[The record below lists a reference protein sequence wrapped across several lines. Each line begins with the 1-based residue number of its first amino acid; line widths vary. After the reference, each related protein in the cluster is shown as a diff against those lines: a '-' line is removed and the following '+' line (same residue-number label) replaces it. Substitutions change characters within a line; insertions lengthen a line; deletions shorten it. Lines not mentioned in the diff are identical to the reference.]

1 MINISEKRSL
11 NMSHI
16 KGKDTS
22 IEISVRKFL
31 YHKGFRYRKNVKDL
45 PGKPDIVI
53 YKYKT
58 AIFINGCFWHHH
70 FNCKY
75 ATLPKSRKEYW
86 IPKIEKNI
94 ERDMKNYKKLK
105 QLDYKVIVVWECEL
119 KDAFES
125 RMEYLVYEIENNL
138 VYY

>member
-1 MINISEKRSL
+1 MVNISEKRSL

-16 KGKDTS
+16 KSKDTS

-86 IPKIEKNI
+86 IPKIEKNV
-94 ERDMKNYKKLK
+94 ERDMENYKKLK
-105 QLDYKVIVVWECEL
+105 QLEYKVIVVWECEL
-119 KDAFES
+119 KKAFKS
-125 RMEYLVYEIENNL
+125 RMEYLIYEIENNL
-138 VYY
+138 DDY

>member
-1 MINISEKRSL
+1 MINVSEKRSL

-16 KGKDTS
+16 KCKDTS
-22 IEISVRKFL
+22 IEIAARKYL

-53 YKYKT
+53 DKYKT
-58 AIFINGCFWHHH
+58 EIFINGCFWHHH

-94 ERDMKNYKKLK
+94 ERDIKNYKKLK
-105 QLDYKVIVVWECEL
+105 QLDYQLIVVWECEL
-119 KDAFES
+119 KGAFKS
-125 RMEYLVYEIENNL
+125 RMEYLIYEIKII
-138 VYY
+138 